1 MKTLAILALLAG
13 LLTSCGG
20 SAPEAPAAALP
31 TSAPAPIV
39 APTAVAT
46 CQDLAAAYI
55 KQVEPLA
62 REWDDAATLA
72 DNTPRVS
79 LASQIEK
86 LQDIQ
91 RRSEALQAPD
101 CAVTIQQSL
110 IGQMSATN
118 RAFVAFLGQ
127 KPQTTVDDLFAIAHE
142 QQAIFKA
149 ELPHLKANQ
158 PIAKSEP
165 LFTDGLQLTRAAL
178 QSAYADAKLTFAERA
193 VGGGQT
199 ALTGTSADGLITA
212 EFVGPAENVRSA
224 FVSGT
229 MNGSSPARQDAIV
242 QLLRKHLK
250 ATMPDWASG
259 DAWLTTAL
267 AANGTQVTANR
278 GRIVRYIRLD
288 SGTTSWSLD
297 ISVPE

>member
-1 MKTLAILALLAG
+1 MKRWIALGILALTLS
-13 LLTSCGG
+13 SCGG
-20 SAPEAPAAALP
+20 SPEAPVAVKP
-31 TSAPAPIV
+31 TIAPVPTA
-39 APTAVAT
+39 APTAVPT
-46 CQDLAAAYI
+46 CQILAAGYI
-55 KQVEPLA
+55 KQVEPLV

-91 RRSEALQAPD
+91 RRSEALQVPD
-101 CAVTIQQSL
+101 CAATIQQSF

-127 KPQTTVDDLFAIAHE
+127 KPQTTVDDLFAVAHE
-142 QQAIFKA
+142 QQAIFKT
-149 ELPHLKANQ
+149 EFPHLKADQ
-158 PIAKSEP
+158 PIAKSDP
-165 LFTDGLQLTRAAL
+165 PFTDGLKLTRAAL
-178 QSAYADAKLTFAERA
+178 QSAYADAKLTFAERP

-212 EFVGPAENVRSA
+212 EFVGPAENVQSA

-229 MNGSSPARQDAIV
+229 MQGSSPARRDAIV
-242 QLLRKHLK
+242 QLLRMHLK
-250 ATMPDWASG
+250 ATMPDWPAG

-267 AANGTQVTANR
+267 AANGTQVIANR
-278 GRIVRYIRLD
+278 GRIVRYIRLE